1 MEGTYN
7 AVLVVLSVIVAILA
21 SFAAL
26 DLAGRIRSDSGS
38 TRFGWI
44 AGGAAVMGL
53 GIWSMHF
60 VGMLAFHL
68 PIPVRYDFLLMLL
81 SMAVAIAASLLALYI
96 INKPRLTVTAL
107 VPGGVLMGVAIAGM
121 HYIGMA
127 SMRPDVHL
135 SYDWAIVLGS
145 ILIAIVAS
153 LTALWLAFT
162 FRSDTSARGTLL
174 KMLSAVVMGFAIAG
188 MHYTG
193 MASAQFAPHH
203 HPMGSGQFIVATG
216 ELGRLVF
223 VISIV
228 MIVLALIGA
237 VIDRRMQKH
246 AAFTTRLGAQA
257 VRLGKSEQQY
267 RLLFDSNPNP
277 MWVTDAGS
285 GAFLA
290 VNKAAISAYGF
301 ERDEFLTMGIADLRV
316 LRETTFEGAAGGNN
330 GGQLSVSDERVH
342 RKKSGARMNVEVNSQ
357 EIVFDGRSA
366 CLTLAIDVTDR
377 TTAEEALRQSE
388 QRYRQLFEHLPIGLY
403 SSTPDGR
410 LIDANPQMVGMLGYP
425 DRESLLAV
433 PAPALYVEPDDRLRW
448 RDQMQRHGF
457 VQDFDVRMRRRD
469 GTVIWARDTTRAG
482 SDGSGSVVLYEGVL
496 KDITDQVEAE
506 RRLQVSEDHL
516 RQALKMEAVG
526 QLAGGIAHDFNN
538 LLTVIMS
545 YGSMLIEQLPPDD
558 SNRADV
564 QEIIGAA
571 DRAAGLTRQ
580 LLAFS
585 RKQVLQPRI
594 VHINTVVGDLKSM
607 LDRLIGEDIEL
618 KTDLDPAVARINADP
633 GQLEQILMNLVVNAR
648 DAMPNGGRLTIS
660 TSNHNLSARSTA
672 GALGAADG
680 EYVMVGVS
688 DTGTGMT
695 HEIQQRLFDPFF
707 TTKEKGRGTGLG
719 LSTVYGI
726 VKQSGGEICV
736 YSEPEH
742 GSCFKVYFPR
752 FMGVAE
758 EETPDVQPADI
769 PRGSETIMLVE
780 DDANLRAL
788 AVRVLKSCGYDVLV
802 APGGREALAIAADPR
817 QRIQGVIT
825 DLVMPEMSGRE
836 LVEQL
841 GAERPEIRFL
851 LMSGYTDDD
860 VVRRGVQKGDTA
872 FLQKPFTPVQLATK
886 VREVLDRALN

>member
-1 MEGTYN
+1 MMEGTYN
-7 AVLVVLSVIVAILA
+7 SVLVVLSVIVAILA
-21 SFAAL
+21 SFSAL
-26 DLAGRIRSDSGS
+26 DLAGRVRSESGS

-44 AGGAAVMGL
+44 AGGAGVMGL

-68 PIPVRYDFLLMLL
+68 PTQVRYDFLLMLL
-81 SMAVAIAASLLALYI
+81 SMAVAIAASLLALYV
-96 INKPRLTVTAL
+96 INKPRLTLSAL
-107 VPGGVLMGVAIAGM
+107 VPGGVLMGAAIAGM

-135 SYDWAIVLGS
+135 SYDWSIVLLS
-145 ILIAIVAS
+145 IVIAIVAS
-153 LTALWLAFT
+153 LVALWLAFT
-162 FRSDTSARGTLL
+162 FRSDTTARGTLL
-174 KMLSAVVMGFAIAG
+174 KMVSAVVMGFAIAG

-203 HPMGSGQFIVATG
+203 HPMGPGQYIVATG

-223 VISIV
+223 VISIL
-228 MIVLALIGA
+228 MIILALIGA
-237 VIDRRMQKH
+237 VIDRRMQKQ

-277 MWVTDAGS
+277 MWVTGADA

-290 VNKAAISAYGF
+290 VNKAAIGAYGF
-301 ERDEFLTMGIADLRV
+301 ERDEFLAMRLEDLHFRQSSGDGIAAPND
-316 LRETTFEGAAGGNN
+316 ESHISDTGEG
-330 GGQLSVSDERVH
+330 VH
-342 RKKSGARMNVEVNSQ
+342 RKKSGQRMNVEVSSQ
-357 EIVFDGRSA
+357 EIVFDGRTA
-366 CLTLAIDVTDR
+366 NLTLAIDVTDR

-410 LIDANPQMVGMLGYP
+410 LIDANPQMVGMLGYT

-433 PAPALYVEPDDRLRW
+433 PATDLYLEPDDRLRW

-457 VQDFDVRMRRRD
+457 VQDFDVRLRRRD

-496 KDITDQVEAE
+496 NDITEQVEAE
-506 RRLQVSEDHL
+506 RRLQVSEDQL

-545 YGSMLIEQLPPDD
+545 YGSMLMEQIAPGD
-558 SNRADV
+558 SNREDV
-564 QEIIGAA
+564 QEIIAA
-571 DRAAGLTRQ
+571 AGRAAGLTRQ

-585 RKQVLQPRI
+585 RKQVLQPRV
-594 VHINTVVGDLKSM
+594 VHINAVVGDLKSM

-618 KTDLDPAVARINADP
+618 RTDLDPDVARINADP

-648 DAMPNGGRLTIS
+648 DAMPMGGRLTIS
-660 TSNHNLSARSTA
+660 TSNCNLSAECTP

-680 EYVMVGVS
+680 EYVMLAVS

-695 HEIQQRLFDPFF
+695 REIQQRLFDPFF

-726 VKQSGGEICV
+726 VKQSGGDICV

-742 GSCFKVYFPR
+742 GTCFKVYFPR
-752 FMGVAE
+752 FTGVAE
-758 EETPDVQPADI
+758 ERSADIEPTEI
-769 PRGSETIMLVE
+769 PRGSETVLLVE
-780 DDANLRAL
+780 DNDNLRAL
-788 AVRVLKSCGYDVLV
+788 AVRVLRSCGYDVLV
-802 APGGREALAIAADPR
+802 APGGREALAIAADR
-817 QRIQGVIT
+817 AKHIEAVIT
-825 DLVMPEMSGRE
+825 DVVMPEMGGRE
-836 LVEQL
+836 LVERL
-841 GAERPEIRFL
+841 VAGRPGIRFL

-860 VVRRGVQKGDTA
+860 VVRRGVQRGETA
-872 FLQKPFTPVQLATK
+872 FLQKPFTPVQLAVK
-886 VREVLDRALN
+886 VREMLDRRVN